1 MNKYVTPT
9 TNGDNFTKDKHYKIM
24 HEYDNGR
31 VLVKNDKGI
40 PVIVRVDGE
49 ISLRLGY
56 NGKFK
61 RCSELLSQALN
72 IAGDAQALAER
83 ERIRDEVAAT
93 IRNACLPGGEIFNYA
108 RGFGGSGWRIQKD
121 GIFIQSENFNENPLA
136 ERLRKAEHDRDLY
149 KQDCI
154 KAEAVIDQLYD
165 LFPQVRN
172 HDQLIAAVKRAKI
185 FSDAFIELQKT
196 K

>member
-31 VLVKNDKGI
+31 VLVQNDKGI

-72 IAGDAQALAER
+72 IAGDAQALAAR
-83 ERIRDEVAAT
+83 EAVRDTVANAIKNNAT
-93 IRNACLPGGEIFNYA
+93 LIAA
-108 RGFGGSGWRIQKD
+108 A
-121 GIFIQSENFNENPLA
+121 NPLT
-136 ERLRKAEHDRDLY
+136 ERLRKAEHEAAQH
-149 KQDCI
+149 KADCI

-172 HDQLIAAVKRAKI
+172 RDQLIAAVKRAKI
-185 FSDAFIELQKT
+185 FSDAFIELQKI

>member
-24 HEYDNGR
+24 NEYDNGR
-31 VLVKNDKGI
+31 VLVQNDKGI
-40 PVIVRVDGE
+40 PVIVRVDGDV
-49 ISLRLGY
+49 SARLGY
-56 NGKFK
+56 KGEFK
-61 RCSELLSQALN
+61 RCSDLLIQALN
-72 IAGDAQALAER
+72 IASDAQALAER
-83 ERIRDEVAAT
+83 ERIRDEVAESVRVNFANF
-93 IRNACLPGGEIFNYA
+93 R
-108 RGFGGSGWRIQKD
+108 GGSGWQVKKD
-121 GIFIQSENFNENPLA
+121 GLFISSGNFVEGAANPLA
-136 ERLRKAEHDRDLY
+136 ERLRKAEHEAAQH
-149 KQDCI
+149 KADCI

-185 FSDAFIELQKT
+185 FSDAFIELQKI

>member
-31 VLVKNDKGI
+31 VLVQNDKGI

-72 IAGDAQALAER
+72 IAGDAQALAAR
-83 ERIRDEVAAT
+83 EAVRDTVANAIKNNAT
-93 IRNACLPGGEIFNYA
+93 LIAA
-108 RGFGGSGWRIQKD
+108 AA
-121 GIFIQSENFNENPLA
+121 NPLA
-136 ERLRKAEHDRDLY
+136 ERLRKAEHEAAQH
-149 KQDCI
+149 KADCI

-185 FSDAFIELQKT
+185 FSDAFIELQKI